1 MISPYLSLST
11 SSMLTLSY
19 VGGLYISSQTRV
31 GTMDGKTGLKRT
43 KNDEEVVKARLKTIG
58 LITLAGT
65 GFTLAVLAGA
75 DEGVER
81 GRVSWML

>member
-1 MISPYLSLST
+1 
-11 SSMLTLSY
+11 
-19 VGGLYISSQTRV
+19 
-31 GTMDGKTGLKRT
+31 MDGKTGLKRT

-58 LITLAGT
+58 LITLAGA

-81 GRVSWML
+81 GRVSWGL